1 MKSQF
6 ALAALVTAAGLA
18 AAHASSDDAWKE
30 FARDVE
36 QKCLAAAKGMIEA
49 PKVVVDPFGSEKFG
63 LAIVTGKAKGAK
75 VQISHICVM
84 DKQTKAVELG
94 SELGPD
100 VLKVTLPR

>member
-6 ALAALVTAAGLA
+6 ALATLLTAAGLA
-18 AAHASSDDAWKE
+18 SAQAASDDAWKE
-30 FARDVE
+30 FAREVE
-36 QKCLAAAKGMIEA
+36 EKCLAAAKGMIEA
-49 PKVVVDPFGSEKFG
+49 PKAVVDRFGSEKFG
-63 LAIVTGKAKGAK
+63 LALVTGKAKGAK

-100 VLKVTLPR
+100 MMKVMLPK